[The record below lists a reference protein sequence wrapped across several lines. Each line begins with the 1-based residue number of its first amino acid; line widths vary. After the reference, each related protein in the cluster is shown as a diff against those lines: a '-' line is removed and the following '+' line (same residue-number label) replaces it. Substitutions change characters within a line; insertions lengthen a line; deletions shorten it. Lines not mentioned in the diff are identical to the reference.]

1 MVPRANNVPPSVGS
15 RSRECA
21 VETLP
26 AAAIYWSLGASAP
39 TEIPRAQKWKMP
51 TEKSKVED
59 ILFWD
64 LQVEQLYKL
73 LRLLN
78 HINSDLELHCHPKQV
93 GIPRNSS
100 AQRSPL
106 DSDSSAA
113 VIFFWAMTV
122 PCCIDLNHSE
132 PRIHQPLVD
141 EHNSIR
147 RVSFLSAH
155 CSSYFLYQ
163 DYLVGDCPELP
174 TQQSPSDNVGKDFP
188 MRLNR
193 NSITYR
199 NPIAPYRLKGCSCST
214 EWASLKMYTP
224 TAIRGFK
231 NSTFS
236 HFSPP
241 LCVSCSDTVS
251 WTIFTQPRR
260 ALFCVTTIQPHPIP
274 YGKIEAP
281 VWHSI

>member
-100 AQRSPL
+100 AQRSLL

-132 PRIHQPLVD
+132 PRIHQPLTHVWGT
-141 EHNSIR
+141 NTMIPCII
-147 RVSFLSAH
+147 LT
-155 CSSYFLYQ
+155 CWKYCYF
-163 DYLVGDCPELP
+163 GDP
-174 TQQSPSDNVGKDFP
+174 PS
-188 MRLNR
+188 
-193 NSITYR
+193 T
-199 NPIAPYRLKGCSCST
+199 
-214 EWASLKMYTP
+214 WAS
-224 TAIRGFK
+224 
-231 NSTFS
+231 SS
-236 HFSPP
+236 S
-241 LCVSCSDTVS
+241 V
-251 WTIFTQPRR
+251 RR
-260 ALFCVTTIQPHPIP
+260 ASWAWLP
-274 YGKIEAP
+274 
-281 VWHSI
+281 